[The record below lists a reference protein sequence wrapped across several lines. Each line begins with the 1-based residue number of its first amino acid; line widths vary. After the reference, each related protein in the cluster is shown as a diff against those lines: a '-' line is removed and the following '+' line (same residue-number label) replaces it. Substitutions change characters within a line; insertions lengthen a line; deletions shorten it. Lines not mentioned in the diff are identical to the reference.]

1 MGTENLESRDV
12 PLSSHQNNG
21 NSKAESEAERVD
33 MVEHETTEAH
43 ALVDKLVAAGRWPP
57 PDLLQQILNA
67 GDAAVEPLR
76 AILRTEPRGWPA
88 QAPLVHAIRLIS
100 NLRPPAAIPELV
112 SIVRLY
118 INKVEEEAAESL
130 AQFGDPGFEVLLD
143 LCRDPSIHGYR
154 RVDVAWAAR
163 SAAGDDPQ
171 KRARLAEV
179 LRLILERLMASA
191 REVNHQKRPVD
202 LVDDDEESHVDDSD
216 DLINGEDKNLIDKDL
231 PHERAEVDEDWGQDE
246 EIEEDAEWDESDD
259 LDLDEADLLDS
270 DDDWGED
277 VDFDDD
283 NDLTPDVAVEIA
295 FVVSDL
301 ADLADPSAVDL
312 IKTVFKEG
320 LIDTSFVAEEDVADQ
335 YDSAGAAPKV
345 TTDWLELYRKSYDKH
360 VEELEPPAL
369 PPPISVRRP
378 RYRYEDRYD
387 EGEPPPDMPATAPIL
402 NTGPRLGRNDPC
414 WCGSGKKYKRC
425 HLGKE
430 PQG

>member
-12 PLSSHQNNG
+12 PLSSHQNNV
-21 NSKAESEAERVD
+21 NSKAERDYMA
-33 MVEHETTEAH
+33 EHEPTEAYT
-43 ALVDKLVAAGRWPP
+43 LMDKLVAAGRWPA
-57 PDLLQQILNA
+57 PDLLHQILNA

-259 LDLDEADLLDS
+259 LNLDEADLLDS

>member
-1 MGTENLESRDV
+1 MGAENLEPPDSR
-12 PLSSHQNNG
+12 SSSPEHGPNLQPD
-21 NSKAESEAERVD
+21 AELAQKR
-33 MVEHETTEAH
+33 EHGPTDAW
-43 ALVDKLVAAGRWPP
+43 ALVDQMVAAGRWPA

-76 AILRTEPRGWPA
+76 AILRTDPRGWPA

-112 SIVRLY
+112 SIIRRY
-118 INKVEEEAAESL
+118 MNKVEEEAAEAL
-130 AQFGDPGFEVLLD
+130 VRFGTPGFEALLD

-163 SAAGDDPQ
+163 SAAGDDPVQ
-171 KRARLAEV
+171 RARLAEV
-179 LRLILERLMASA
+179 LRSILEQLMASA
-191 REVNHQKRPVD
+191 REVNHQKSPVD
-202 LVDDDEESHVDDSD
+202 VADDDEEFHGDDSD
-216 DLINGEDKNLIDKDL
+216 DLIDGEDKNLIDKDL
-231 PHERAEVDEDWGQDE
+231 PHEGAEVDEDWGEDE
-246 EIEEDAEWDESDD
+246 EIEEDTDWDESDD
-259 LDLDEADLLDS
+259 LDEDDLFDS

-277 VDFDDD
+277 EDFDHDHD
-283 NDLTPDVAVEIA
+283 STPDVAVEIA

-312 IKTVFKEG
+312 IKRVFKEG
-320 LIDTSFVAEEDVADQ
+320 LIDTSFVDEEDVADQ
-335 YDSAGAAPKV
+335 YDSGESAPKA

-360 VEELEPPAL
+360 VETLEPPAL

-387 EGEPPPDMPATAPIL
+387 EGEPPPDTPPTAPIL

-430 PQG
+430 PAG